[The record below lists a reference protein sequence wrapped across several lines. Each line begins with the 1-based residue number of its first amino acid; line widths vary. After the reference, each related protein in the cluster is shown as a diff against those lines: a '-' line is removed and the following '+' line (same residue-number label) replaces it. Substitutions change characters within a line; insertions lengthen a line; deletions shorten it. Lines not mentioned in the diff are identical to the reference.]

1 VKAEIQ
7 LRRREANDA
16 ADLPADLPPL
26 LRRLYASRGVCSAA
40 DLERSVKGMLPW
52 QQLHGIDKAVEISI
66 TPCARGCVLWLSV
79 ILMPTAQPVP
89 R

>member
-1 VKAEIQ
+1 MKAEIR

-40 DLERSVKGMLPW
+40 DLERGVKGMLPW
-52 QQLHGIDKAVEISI
+52 QRLHGIDKAVAKCLKAYEFF
-66 TPCARGCVLWLSV
+66 PCGLDYFL
-79 ILMPTAQPVP
+79 Q
-89 R
+89 